1 MRAAKGGVIDAQY
14 ALAECAW
21 AAKDYLKFLL
31 WALPQAQNIE
41 RRTGR
46 HSARKKLCTKTESEL
61 LERSAQALLM
71 TSDPNSRLI
80 EHYLRLAAEGG
91 QGSAQLAYGLWI
103 ARMDET
109 VDA

>member
-14 ALAECAW
+14 AVAECAW

-31 WALPQAQNIE
+31 WALPLAQDIE
-41 RRTGR
+41 RRKGR
-46 HSARKKLCTKTESEL
+46 NSARRQLCTRTESEL

-80 EHYLRLAAEGG
+80 EHYLRLAAEDG
-91 QGSAQLAYGLWI
+91 
-103 ARMDET
+103 
-109 VDA
+109 

>member
-1 MRAAKGGVIDAQY
+1 
-14 ALAECAW
+14 
-21 AAKDYLKFLL
+21 
-31 WALPQAQNIE
+31 
-41 RRTGR
+41 
-46 HSARKKLCTKTESEL
+46 
-61 LERSAQALLM
+61 M